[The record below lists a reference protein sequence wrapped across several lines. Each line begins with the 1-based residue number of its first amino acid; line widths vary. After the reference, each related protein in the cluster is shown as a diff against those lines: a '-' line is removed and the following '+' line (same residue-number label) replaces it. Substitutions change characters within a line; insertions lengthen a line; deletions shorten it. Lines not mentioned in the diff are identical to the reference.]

1 MLRTIVDKLVLYSA
15 YKSRT
20 YTLLLFSPGL
30 LQVVLPRHQ
39 MISITILE
47 IHLVKIY
54 QFVLQTQKFV
64 L

>member
-54 QFVLQTQKFV
+54 QFVLQTPKFV